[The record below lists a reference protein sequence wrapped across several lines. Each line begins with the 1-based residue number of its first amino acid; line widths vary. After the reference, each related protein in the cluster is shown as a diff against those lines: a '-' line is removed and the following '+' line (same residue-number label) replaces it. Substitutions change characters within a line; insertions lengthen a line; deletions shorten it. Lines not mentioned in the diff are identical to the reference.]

1 MLWGNIVKAIM
12 IHGGQR
18 TVILGIYIPPSE
30 SNGETIINL
39 DKAMKNE
46 DPNRCIIIGDLNINY
61 QSPSKKRDL
70 EIIET
75 LELYGMSDI
84 SRKFKC
90 RKNKPRRWTWQ

>member
-1 MLWGNIVKAIM
+1 MLLDFSLCAKFYFNYLCKK
-12 IHGGQR
+12 QS
-18 TVILGIYIPPSE
+18 TNDFQFLGIYIPPSE
-30 SNGETIINL
+30 SNGEMIINL

-61 QSPSKKRDL
+61 RSPSKKRDL

-90 RKNKPRRWTWQ
+90 